1 MILGIEKMLVEKSR
15 KYICVAAIGATL
27 ALPVNVMAKSVSSEV
42 GGIFVPMS
50 RAELIV
56 LPTDMSEILIAD
68 PAIADVHVV
77 GSKRIAFIG
86 KSIGRTNAKIFDKNN
101 NIIRQFDV
109 VVGYDLPAIRKALH
123 NFLPNERIAVELV
136 NNNIA
141 LTGSV
146 SDAATADKAVKIVS
160 QFVTT
165 GGGAAAGG
173 ASGGVA
179 GGGAGGNSSIVN
191 FMKIKSGQQVLLRV
205 RVGEIRRSAAK
216 NLGASIA
223 TNGLGNGTI
232 LGATN
237 NKQTIFDVG
246 SATPGINGFVHSTTD
261 SGFMVG
267 TLTRGNFDLSLEL
280 EALETEGV
288 YKLLAEP
295 DLVAISGEKAE
306 FLAGGQFPVATAQAS
321 GAGTI
326 NTTTFQN
333 YGISVQFLP
342 LVLSDNRIRIS
353 VDPEVSEIDKSFET
367 ATSGT
372 PGLTTRHAKTTV
384 ELAPGES
391 FMIAGLTNDN
401 VNSSISQIPGASSIP
416 ILGSLL
422 RQTTY
427 SRDENELIIV
437 VTPYIVDPLKN
448 SDIKLPSDDFRP
460 PSLMEQFFY
469 GELSS
474 MSGSDYRISKT
485 PLEGPLGFITD

>member
-1 MILGIEKMLVEKSR
+1 MMLGIEKMLIEKSR
-15 KYICVAAIGATL
+15 KYVCIAAIGATL
-27 ALPVNVMAKSVSSEV
+27 ALPVNVMAQSVSSEV
-42 GGIFVPMS
+42 GGVFVPMS

-68 PAIADVHVV
+68 PSIADVHVV

-86 KSIGRTNAKIFDKNN
+86 KAIGRTNAKIFDKNN

-109 VVGYDLPAIRKALH
+109 VVGYDLPSIRKALH

-141 LTGSV
+141 LTGTI

-165 GGGAAAGG
+165 GGGGATGGGAAAAGG
-173 ASGGVA
+173 AA
-179 GGGAGGNSSIVN
+179 GNSSIVN

-246 SATPGINGFVHSTTD
+246 STTPGINGFVHSTTD
-261 SGFMVG
+261 SGFIVG
-267 TLTRGNFDLSLEL
+267 TLTHDKFNLSLEL

-367 ATSGT
+367 ATNGT

-401 VNSSISQIPGASSIP
+401 VNSGISQIPGASSIP

-437 VTPYIVDPLKN
+437 VTPYIVDPLKS
-448 SDIKLPSDDFRP
+448 SDVKLPSDDFRP